1 MKNYKEYINE
11 AAKSTLVD
19 EELVENSKKAS
30 IKASNDLFSA
40 LIKYRKFVDTLGN
53 KEIDEEYK
61 NLRKEI
67 EAFDDK
73 LSDMLDYNE

>member
-19 EELVENSKKAS
+19 EELVS